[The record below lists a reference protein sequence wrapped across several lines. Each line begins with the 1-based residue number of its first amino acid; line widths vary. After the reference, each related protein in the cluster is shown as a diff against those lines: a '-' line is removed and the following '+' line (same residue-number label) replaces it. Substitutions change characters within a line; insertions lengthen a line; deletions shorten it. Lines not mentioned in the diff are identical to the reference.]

1 MNLRDLVIN
10 NFTIPKH
17 FNDIPLDLM
26 HIFMERS
33 QYILIDHYQYHPKNP
48 FQAQGDASKAVGE
61 LTKYL
66 KVFQSDQEAWQELCD
81 LYIQEQDY
89 NKVIFFLH
97 F

>member
-1 MNLRDLVIN
+1 M
-10 NFTIPKH
+10 
-17 FNDIPLDLM
+17 
-26 HIFMERS
+26 
-33 QYILIDHYQYHPKNP
+33 IDYYHPNNP

-89 NKVIFFLH
+89 NKVIFFIDH
-97 F
+97 FSKQVDITLVFI